1 MTFDFVEAR
10 AARNTANAF
19 AAQLRSFDVAT
30 RTAEADDLMSVAY
43 QRAHGG
49 ATDRTGGAKHEH
61 AEGLTGSHQVKMPLP
76 GSAGN
81 AETPDVCCGVSF
93 RTRERP

>member
-1 MTFDFVEAR
+1 MGVGGGRRAAHRAGDAGEAR
-10 AARNTANAF
+10 REPAGLLRAR
-19 AAQLRSFDVAT
+19 QPG
-30 RTAEADDLMSVAY
+30 

-93 RTRERP
+93 RTREQP